1 MPPTGRTFTI
11 RSIRDLLDV
20 PADRL
25 PVCLAELEGWIAQVR
40 QYALTRGMPASI
52 GPYIWHDD
60 GTAGFTVERREQET
74 PGPFL
79 FGLGYLHGSPNDTRA
94 RFRDMSVR
102 EQHRR
107 LRGNHL

>member
-1 MPPTGRTFTI
+1 MVTGKTFTI
-11 RSIRDLLDV
+11 RTIRDLLDV
-20 PADRL
+20 PVDRL

-40 QYALTRGMPASI
+40 TYGLAHGIPASI

-60 GTAGFTVERREQET
+60 GTAGFAVERREQSR

-79 FGLGYLHGSPNDTRA
+79 VGPGYLQGSPDDTAA

-102 EQHRR
+102 EQRR
-107 LRGNHL
+107 RA